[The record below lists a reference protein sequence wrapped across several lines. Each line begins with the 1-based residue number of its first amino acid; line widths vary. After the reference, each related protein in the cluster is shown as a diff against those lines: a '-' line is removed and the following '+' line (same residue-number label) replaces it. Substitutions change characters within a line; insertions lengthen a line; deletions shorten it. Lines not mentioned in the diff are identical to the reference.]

1 LLLSKALSLN
11 TVNPTQITADF
22 QESVGLSI
30 EANRRIAW
38 DFHAALNNRDID
50 KAMSMFAD
58 DASWIVM
65 PGATM
70 YNKQEI
76 RKYLEKTMKN
86 YPKFVV
92 RDIHPPV
99 VSGDMLTHEY
109 IHEVRLQDGRE
120 GQIPAVVVMELRNGK
135 IAQIRYYIDKLEA
148 ARQMAKGI
156 IEKRA
161 VAGITKQVDEL
172 INP

>member
-1 LLLSKALSLN
+1 
-11 TVNPTQITADF
+11 
-22 QESVGLSI
+22 
-30 EANRRIAW
+30 
-38 DFHAALNNRDID
+38 
-50 KAMSMFAD
+50 
-58 DASWIVM
+58 
-65 PGATM
+65 
-70 YNKQEI
+70 
-76 RKYLEKTMKN
+76 MKN